1 MADTKRKYIH
11 ESIES
16 SEDENLPRSAKR
28 NKKIEI
34 VDLSQSDSEVED
46 DDGNVA
52 NAARAAAQ
60 NSLRSLSIIE
70 KEEQAAGQPSMP
82 LKSHTPAESEAP
94 SYKSPFEFHERPPFW
109 EKWSTDEFST
119 LIQDLVSQ
127 FGMTARTL
135 PFIQHQEANNPT
147 DPRQFSR
154 QIGKPQEEIL
164 HVLSALV
171 SKPLQNVIKASK
183 SGELDLQRTVK
194 GLERLGSG
202 RRNWNGGNVVGE
214 IQRIRTGAVFLVV
227 MPDARDRDVRF
238 ADLREED
245 LEFLEK
251 KFDERYRIVPYDC
264 GVEDGSDEEVE
275 DAEEEEGSA
284 EEVEDGAPEEDEAE
298 I

>member
-1 MADTKRKYIH
+1 M
-11 ESIES
+11 
-16 SEDENLPRSAKR
+16 
-28 NKKIEI
+28 
-34 VDLSQSDSEVED
+34 
-46 DDGNVA
+46 
-52 NAARAAAQ
+52 
-60 NSLRSLSIIE
+60 
-70 KEEQAAGQPSMP
+70 
-82 LKSHTPAESEAP
+82 
-94 SYKSPFEFHERPPFW
+94 
-109 EKWSTDEFST
+109 
-119 LIQDLVSQ
+119 
-127 FGMTARTL
+127 
-135 PFIQHQEANNPT
+135 
-147 DPRQFSR
+147 
-154 QIGKPQEEIL
+154 
-164 HVLSALV
+164 
-171 SKPLQNVIKASK
+171 
-183 SGELDLQRTVK
+183 DLQRTVK